1 METTGLK
8 KSDYVQH
15 QNEDE
20 DIEMM
25 EMKVGGG
32 TAREDSEEQYQ
43 NLNQF
48 NSTSEYGN
56 IDTLSKEGFNQNEY
70 DEHYEES
77 KEGERLQN
85 DTTQDSE
92 NDPGQNT
99 G

>member
-25 EMKVGGG
+25 EMKVGDN
-32 TAREDSEEQYQ
+32 TAREDSEKQYQ

-56 IDTLSKEGFNQNEY
+56 VDTHSKEGFDQIED

-92 NDPGQNT
+92 NAPGQNM